1 MEKLKFNKGAMPNT
15 IPGSIDFGSVAQAV
29 GEGGRIEVSSFT
41 NIQKRRENG
50 TLVRINVLLFN
61 KNGEWVS
68 ANLSESLSDLF
79 RNKQLTVTEIL
90 ACNLIQTK
98 SKTGED
104 ILVITTPR
112 GGAVKLDVT
121 AENKETTINLSIDDL
136 VAL

>member
-1 MEKLKFNKGAMPNT
+1 MQTLKFNKGAMPNT
-15 IPGSIDFGSVAQAV
+15 IQGAIDYGTVAQAV
-29 GEGGRIEVSSFT
+29 GQGGRIEVSSFT
-41 NIQKRRENG
+41 NIQKKREDG
-50 TLVRINVLLFN
+50 TFVRVNVLLIN
-61 KNGEWVS
+61 KDGEWQS

-79 RNKQLTVTEIL
+79 RAKKLTVTEIL

-98 SKTGED
+98 SRSGED

-112 GGAVKLDVT
+112 GGAIKMDVT